1 MTQTEL
7 KEYIRE
13 TVNDDL
19 KANLI
24 IGAVEAYSSA
34 SNNGNPLVSCRFS
47 DEDVI
52 NVITAWESLQGNRNY
67 RPKDIEDWLRD
78 YMSPAINRLRA
89 VLNGS

>member
-1 MTQTEL
+1 MVKLNADMKAGTDAATVTDVQVTHVTQTIA
-7 KEYIRE
+7 KP
-13 TVNDDL
+13 D
-19 KANLI
+19 
-24 IGAVEAYSSA
+24 
-34 SNNGNPLVSCRFS
+34 VSGRFS

-67 RPKDIEDWLRD
+67 SPKDIENWLRD